1 MPYTYLMKED
11 LDMWTQLHD
20 GGYRYGAMTTN
31 VSECFNGVLKGARTQ
46 RCFNRSMDKQATYHP
61 LVVLHDIEIVLLY
74 STLGYGHNFFA
85 FNSPQSS
92 LSGLCHEGR
101 RWYQHMRGF
110 LVPSQTD
117 EQHGPMY
124 VSLLARNIQAAP
136 SPSIHPFLWH
146 RTQASGLIQLH
157 IVVTPPEIAK

>member
-1 MPYTYLMKED
+1 MKED

-46 RCFNRSMDKQATYHP
+46 RCFNQSMDEQATYHP

-101 RWYQHMRGF
+101 RWYQHMGGF

-136 SPSIHPFLWH
+136 SPSIHPFL
-146 RTQASGLIQLH
+146 
-157 IVVTPPEIAK
+157 